1 MRKFVFSA
9 VVNGAVVIGG
19 LMTFVN
25 STLAAAADHP
35 PKATSDT
42 ADESWSY
49 QPPSSAAN
57 ARAIVQEKAEIR
69 SQQRMDRLA
78 AQSWYGV
85 SVSRPTII
93 GTPFTSPRA
102 SWWDRS
108 HQLPNAWYEAVQR
121 PFNVHVTSD
130 ERVAQR
136 GYQPV
141 IQ

>member
-1 MRKFVFSA
+1 MQRT
-9 VVNGAVVIGG
+9 
-19 LMTFVN
+19 TFHVAFLGCL
-25 STLAAAADHP
+25 LAFIAPSWAADAVHP

-42 ADESWSY
+42 DESWSY

-78 AQSWYGV
+78 AQEWYGV
-85 SVSRPTII
+85 SVSRPTMI

-102 SWWDRS
+102 AWWDRS

-121 PFNVHVTSD
+121 PFNVHVTND

>member
-1 MRKFVFSA
+1 MQRLFFH
-9 VVNGAVVIGG
+9 AVVIGG
-19 LMTFVN
+19 LLFISN
-25 STLAAAADHP
+25 SALAATTDHP
-35 PKATSDT
+35 AKATT
-42 ADESWSY
+42 AADESWTY
-49 QPPSSAAN
+49 QPSTSPQSN

-78 AQSWYGV
+78 AQNWYGV
-85 SVSRPTII
+85 SVSRPTFI
-93 GTPFTSPRA
+93 GTPFTTPRA

-121 PFNVHVTSD
+121 PFNVHVTND

>member
-1 MRKFVFSA
+1 MQKLVFNA
-9 VVNGAVVIGG
+9 VVVGAVVIGG
-19 LMTFVN
+19 LIG
-25 STLAAAADHP
+25 STDSAIAAAADHP
-35 PKATSDT
+35 LKATTDT

-49 QPPSSAAN
+49 QPPSSAVN

-78 AQSWYGV
+78 AQNWYGV
-85 SVSRPTII
+85 SVSRPTNI
-93 GTPFTSPRA
+93 GTPFTTPRA

-121 PFNVHVTSD
+121 PFNVHVTND